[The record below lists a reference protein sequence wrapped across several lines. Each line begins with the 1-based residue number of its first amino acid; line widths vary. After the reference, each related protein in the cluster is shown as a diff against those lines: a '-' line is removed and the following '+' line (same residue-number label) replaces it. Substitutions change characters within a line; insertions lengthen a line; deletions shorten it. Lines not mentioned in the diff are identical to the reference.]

1 MNEDRG
7 SILVV
12 YVEPGMYARE
22 TEIGL
27 ELKDLQ
33 NAVRRPMEVF
43 YPFDE
48 AVCIVCNE
56 EGKINGMKL
65 NRAVFGDDGKI
76 MDVIAGPFFICG
88 SGEEDFISLTD
99 DQMDRYLGLFKRPE
113 RIQIMGGNMVV
124 TLYDPVKESVQER

>member
-1 MNEDRG
+1 MTDERDCIR
-7 SILVV
+7 VV

-22 TEIGL
+22 AEIGL

-33 NAVRRPMEVF
+33 NAVRGQMEVF

-76 MDVIAGPFFICG
+76 MDIIAGPFFICG

-99 DQMDRYLGLFKRPE
+99 EQTDRYLEMFKRPE
-113 RIQIMGGNMVV
+113 RIQFFGGNTVV
-124 TLYDPVKESVQER
+124 TLYDPGKESVQER